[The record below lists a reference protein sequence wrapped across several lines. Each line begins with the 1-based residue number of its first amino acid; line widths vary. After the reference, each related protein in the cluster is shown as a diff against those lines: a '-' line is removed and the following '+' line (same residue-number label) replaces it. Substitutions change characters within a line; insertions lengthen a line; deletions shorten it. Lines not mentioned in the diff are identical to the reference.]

1 MIETYVVVLLAVK
14 FVRASVFNFK
24 ILLEDAALDITLT
37 VADPPV
43 SDNVFKVATA
53 VFPLIV
59 DTFTILGFAIY
70 YPPKII
76 AMAMA
81 FPVVVSVPV
90 LMLEFEPIKILVALN
105 A

>member
-1 MIETYVVVLLAVK
+1 M
-14 FVRASVFNFK
+14 SFK
-24 ILLEDAALDITLT
+24 ILPDEAALEITLT
-37 VADPPV
+37 VADVPDK
-43 SDNVFKVATA
+43 DNVFKFATA

-59 DTFTILGFAIY
+59 ATFTILGFAIY

-81 FPVVVSVPV
+81 FPVVTPPV
-90 LMLEFEPIKILVALN
+90 APPVIEFEPIKILVALK